1 MDVEIKKEILDI
13 LGQTIEIL
21 EQKEEKDVEEL
32 KELSNHGI
40 DDVALH
46 KNLDLISIAVL
57 VYSLY
62 KIAAVLPQ
70 EDYLQLVNKIK
81 TAKQCLQ
88 ERDLGKYNQSIKA
101 LFQIIKKSNA
111 KIKVHLQDVLHAA
124 RVKKSAILLEKG
136 LSIGQ
141 AAGLMGLSN
150 WDLQSY
156 VGKTTSFEQQQEK
169 VPAKTRVQTALKIF
183 GVKY

>member
-13 LGQTIEIL
+13 LSRTIAIL
-21 EQKEEKDVEEL
+21 EQREEKDVEEL
-32 KELSNHGI
+32 KEISNQGI
-40 DDVALH
+40 EDVALH
-46 KNLDLISIAVL
+46 KNLDLISITVL

-62 KIAAVLPQ
+62 KIVTSLPEKDYQ
-70 EDYLQLVNKIK
+70 ELLNKLK
-81 TAKQCLQ
+81 TAKQNLE
-88 ERDLGKYNQSIKA
+88 ERNLGNYNQSIKN

-124 RVKKSAILLEKG
+124 RIKKSAILLEKG

-156 VGKTTSFEQQQEK
+156 VGKTTSFEQQLEK
-169 VPAKTRVQTALKIF
+169 ISAKTRVQTAMKIF
-183 GVKY
+183 GVK